1 MRASFYAGYVLFG
14 SSLLGLGCDR
24 VAAPPTSAPVPAV
37 ASPAPVA
44 PVALAQAKTA
54 APSAAAA
61 GKPGHFGAPLSDA
74 PALTAQAVLAEPTK
88 YDDKD
93 VKLTG
98 QVSAACAKKGCWMTL
113 GGEEPGGKRLRVT
126 FKDYGFFVPTDCT
139 GKTAT
144 VEGHL
149 KVTTLS
155 IAQAQ
160 HYADDAAKA
169 GAPAK
174 KITEPQHEVALV
186 ATGVELL

>member
-1 MRASFYAGYVLFG
+1 MRSSLYLFLG
-14 SSLLGLGCDR
+14 SSLLWLGCDQA
-24 VAAPPTSAPVPAV
+24 VAASPKNAPAPASVAAAPAKAASAAPIAAAPPA
-37 ASPAPVA
+37 
-44 PVALAQAKTA
+44 A
-54 APSAAAA
+54 AP
-61 GKPGHFGAPLSDA
+61 GKPGVFGAPLSAA
-74 PALTAQAVLAEPTK
+74 PAIPAAAVMADPKK

-98 QVSAACAKKGCWMTL
+98 TVSAACAKKGCWMTL
-113 GGEEPGGKRLRVT
+113 GGAEPGGKRLRVS

-149 KVTTLS
+149 KVTTLTV
-155 IAQAQ
+155 AQAQ
-160 HYADDAAKA
+160 HFADDAAKA

-174 KITEPQHEVALV
+174 KITEPQHEVSLV

>member
-1 MRASFYAGYVLFG
+1 MRTSLYLVLG
-14 SSLLGLGCDR
+14 SSLLWLGSDR
-24 VAAPPTSAPVPAV
+24 AAATPKNLPA
-37 ASPAPVA
+37 PAPVA
-44 PVALAQAKTA
+44 AA
-54 APSAAAA
+54 APAPAP
-61 GKPGHFGAPLSDA
+61 GKPGTFGAPLSAA
-74 PALTAQAVLAEPTK
+74 PAIPAATVMADPKK
-88 YDDKD
+88 YDGKD

-98 QVSAACAKKGCWMTL
+98 TVSAACAKKGCWMTL
-113 GGEEPGGKRLRVT
+113 GGGEPGGKRLRVT

-149 KVTTLS
+149 KVTTLTV
-155 IAQAQ
+155 AQAQ

-174 KITEPQHEVALV
+174 KITEPQHEVSLV